1 MIKNVFWGVLFLCS
15 FLVRALIWWFSLS
28 CCVCCW
34 SSLLQLRH
42 SAAAAAAANKSLLSL
57 SVCLSLWRN
66 NKLLQNGLFSSC
78 FSHAHHHCIHLGQS
92 STCLSRTTRNL
103 AGDLLKLFSFI
114 NTVEE
119 EEEEVCSFAVLF
131 LLLLLQITDERFLF
145 FLLGSGDLLTKFL
158 FKLRP
163 AAAVTREC
171 GNCINAHSCNSLW
184 YSSVSRQ
191 NWHRGLSNQSA

>member
-1 MIKNVFWGVLFLCS
+1 MIQLELLC
-15 FLVRALIWWFSLS
+15 FAAGAPP
-28 CCVCCW
+28 CCNFVTQL
-34 SSLLQLRH
+34 LLQLTK
-42 SAAAAAAANKSLLSL
+42 ACLLPL
-57 SVCLSLWRN
+57 SVSLSLWRT

-78 FSHAHHHCIHLGQS
+78 FSHAYHPCIHLGQS
-92 STCLSRTTRNL
+92 STCLSWTTRNL

-114 NTVEE
+114 NRVEEEE
-119 EEEEVCSFAVLF
+119 EEEEVCSSVVLF
-131 LLLLLQITDERFLF
+131 LLLPLLQLTDECFLF
-145 FLLGSGDLLTKFL
+145 FLLGSADLLTKFL
-158 FKLRP
+158 LKLRP